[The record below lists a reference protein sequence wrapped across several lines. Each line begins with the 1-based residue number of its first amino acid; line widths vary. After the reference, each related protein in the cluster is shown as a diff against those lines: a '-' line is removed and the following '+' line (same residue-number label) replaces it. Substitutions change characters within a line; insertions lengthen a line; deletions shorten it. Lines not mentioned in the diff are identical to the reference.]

1 MAKRKYGIQKYTVV
15 ELVRLIHKV
24 GRGVEVY
31 SLYGC
36 LEYMELVAQP
46 AFLICNLRY
55 CLKEKEENI
64 LWQT

>member
-1 MAKRKYGIQKYTVV
+1 MTKENYSIQKYTMV
-15 ELVRLIHKV
+15 ELFRLINKI

-31 SLYGC
+31 SLYGR

-46 AFLICNLRY
+46 AFLIHNLKY

-64 LWQT
+64 L

>member
-1 MAKRKYGIQKYTVV
+1 MV

-31 SLYGC
+31 SLYGR

-46 AFLICNLRY
+46 AFLICNLKY
-55 CLKEKEENI
+55 CLKEKEGNI